1 LIKKKTKNK
10 KQPMKQNNLKPGIF
24 HNFSVDISKVHLN
37 HEIIQLYLT
46 MFWESIMNEL
56 NEDQY
61 VLLFFKVL
69 YSDQSNNQK
78 ILQEDH
84 NKEPVD
90 WATLGPL
97 QKINS
102 KDKNKLFKILCHS
115 FDLKNEDY
123 KNSTIIKIN
132 PAGKNIIKK

>member
-1 LIKKKTKNK
+1 
-10 KQPMKQNNLKPGIF
+10 MKQNNLKPGIF

-78 ILQEDH
+78 IL
-84 NKEPVD
+84 
-90 WATLGPL
+90 
-97 QKINS
+97 
-102 KDKNKLFKILCHS
+102 
-115 FDLKNEDY
+115 
-123 KNSTIIKIN
+123 
-132 PAGKNIIKK
+132 